1 MTATLTSRDLRNMDL
16 YTERGLNVPGD
27 VSVCGFDDIEAAREA
42 HLTTV
47 QQPIRRRGQ
56 LIGRLLIDPSSSP
69 RQVMLPIRLLTRS
82 STGPARH

>member
-1 MTATLTSRDLRNMDL
+1 VVGLSDVMALGALSVF
-16 YTERGLNVPGD
+16 TERGLTVPGD

-42 HLTTV
+42 NLTTV

-56 LIGRLLIDPSSSP
+56 LIGRLLIDPTAAP

-82 STGPARH
+82 SSGPARH